1 MRNRVVGGIYSFLG
15 VDYQQRRRLNQRQQS
30 MDVVL
35 QLLIS
40 HGGRVEDK
48 YGDYDT
54 GRD

>member
-1 MRNRVVGGIYSFLG
+1 
-15 VDYQQRRRLNQRQQS
+15 